1 MGDFNRFVSFS
12 CSFVFRHARAS
23 ALGGI
28 ELENNVMTRL
38 WIVRAGKQGSRELA
52 AIEQDRLLPGF
63 LEVGDLHELK
73 SRDAILAH
81 LEQVMPDAGK
91 NRLKNFAAQLNQFSH
106 TIEVGD
112 LVVMPR
118 KVTNGVAIGEV
129 TGTYTYDVDDP
140 YRHSRSVKWLEV
152 SVPRDAFKQ
161 DLRHSFGAFMTICEI
176 KRNSA
181 LERVRAV
188 LRNGVDPG
196 ALLGKQGIAPAQA
209 QDEDAEAA
217 DYPTD
222 IEDIANQQ
230 IVSLIKSEFAGHA
243 LADLV
248 AEILR
253 VEGYTTKVSPPGP
266 DGGVDILA
274 AGGMLSLG
282 EDRVCVQVK
291 SGNGAANH
299 DVVLRLIGSV
309 SNTQAR
315 TGLLVSIGGVNAVAQ
330 KELEGNFFK
339 LRLWQMPD
347 LLRALFRAYGDLSD
361 ETRAKLPLKQIWAPV
376 SATDE

>member
-1 MGDFNRFVSFS
+1 
-12 CSFVFRHARAS
+12 
-23 ALGGI
+23 
-28 ELENNVMTRL
+28 MTRL
-38 WIVRAGKQGSRELA
+38 WIVRAGKQGARELA
-52 AIEQDRLLPGF
+52 AIEQNRLLPGF
-63 LEVGDLHELK
+63 LEVGDLQKLK
-73 SRDAILAH
+73 GRDAILTH
-81 LEQVMPDAGK
+81 LEEVMPDAGK
-91 NRLKNFAAQLNQFSH
+91 NRLKNFAAQLNQFAHS
-106 TIEVGD
+106 IQVGD

-129 TGTYTYDVDDP
+129 MGDYAYDAHDP

-176 KRNSA
+176 KRNLA

-188 LRNGVDPG
+188 LKNGVDPG
-196 ALLGKQGIAPAQA
+196 PLLGRQGTAPALV

-217 DYPTD
+217 DYATD
-222 IEDIANQQ
+222 IEDIASQQ
-230 IVSLIKSEFAGHA
+230 IISLIKSEFAGHA

-253 VEGYTTKVSPPGP
+253 AEGYTTKVSPPGP

-274 AGGMLSLG
+274 AGGMLGLG

-291 SGNGAANH
+291 SGDGAASH

-309 SNTQAR
+309 ANAQAR

-330 KELEGNFFK
+330 RELEKNFFK

-347 LLRALFRAYGDLSD
+347 LLHALFRAYGDLSD
-361 ETRAKLPLKQIWAPV
+361 ETRAKLPLKQIWAPI
-376 SATDE
+376 SADSA

>member
-1 MGDFNRFVSFS
+1 
-12 CSFVFRHARAS
+12 
-23 ALGGI
+23 
-28 ELENNVMTRL
+28 MTRL
-38 WIVRAGKQGSRELA
+38 WIVRAGKQGERELA
-52 AIEQDRLLPGF
+52 AIEQGRLLPGF
-63 LEVGDLHELK
+63 LEVGDLSVLK
-73 SRDAILAH
+73 GRDAILTH
-81 LEQVMPDAGK
+81 LERVMPDAGR
-91 NRLKNFAAQLNQFSH
+91 NRLKNFAAQLNQFAH

-118 KVTNGVAIGEV
+118 KVTNGVAIGEIASE
-129 TGTYTYDVDDP
+129 YKFLSEDP
-140 YRHSRSVKWLEV
+140 YHHSRAVKWLDE
-152 SVPRDAFKQ
+152 SVARDVFKQ

-188 LRNGVDPG
+188 LKTGIDPG
-196 ALLGKQGIAPAQA
+196 SLLGKQGKTTTPPS
-209 QDEDAEAA
+209 DEDVEAE
-217 DYPTD
+217 DYASD

-230 IVSLIKSEFAGHA
+230 IISLIKSEFAGHA

-253 VEGYTTKVSPPGP
+253 VEGYTTKVSPPGA

-274 AGGMLSLG
+274 AGGTLGLG
-282 EDRVCVQVK
+282 EDRICVQVK
-291 SGNGAANH
+291 SGDGAANH

-315 TGLLVSIGGVNAVAQ
+315 TGLLVSIGGVNAPAQ
-330 KELEGNFFK
+330 KELDNNFFK

-347 LLRALFRAYGDLSD
+347 LLKALFRAYGELTD
-361 ETRAKLPLKQIWAPV
+361 ETRTKLPLKQIWAPI
-376 SATDE
+376 SGSDG